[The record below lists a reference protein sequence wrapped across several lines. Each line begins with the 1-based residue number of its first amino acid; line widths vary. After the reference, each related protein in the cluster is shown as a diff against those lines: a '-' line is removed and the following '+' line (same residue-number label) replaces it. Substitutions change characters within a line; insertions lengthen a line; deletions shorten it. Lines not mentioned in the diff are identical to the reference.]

1 MSYAWLF
8 STPTLQ
14 PCLKQQY
21 RGQLSEKKKYC
32 AILKKKSKKKK
43 KKKMEPIGSVLAN
56 SYLGHDILNIPNL
69 SPLPNSETCLPFVL
83 MGDDAFG

>member
-1 MSYAWLF
+1 MSQTTIQRATFREEKIL
-8 STPTLQ
+8 
-14 PCLKQQY
+14 CD
-21 RGQLSEKKKYC
+21 SEKEKQ
-32 AILKKKSKKKK
+32 KKK

>member
-1 MSYAWLF
+1 MAIFHANVAAMSQTTIQRATFREEKIL
-8 STPTLQ
+8 
-14 PCLKQQY
+14 CD
-21 RGQLSEKKKYC
+21 SEKEKQ
-32 AILKKKSKKKK
+32 KK

-69 SPLPNSETCLPFVL
+69 SPLPNSETCLPFVF